1 MKRLKQQ
8 SSSTNSI
15 PLHTAAKLT
24 NDDANCHNSTIEK
37 DRTSGSSS
45 YSNISGASGGSS
57 SSNSSSSGSSNDEDG
72 DTDFDK
78 SSSSTNKKGEKNE
91 ASSNVPRDD
100 KMDDV
105 EGSAIDASEQVVYD
119 EADSMKVEEEEEDAG
134 GEDDDDD
141 EKFKLIS
148 GETSMM
154 VLGDFTDMIP
164 RHVCDVTFMVQY
176 YFVVDGSVRQMLST
190 SLALIDLKLSLSL
203 LKLNIKPDLKKRNAN
218 IELNNRVAVALG
230 LPVVPVVKAVPPVTV
245 KAAPRPPL
253 PPMARSKYRNDE

>member
-37 DRTSGSSS
+37 DRTSGGSS

-78 SSSSTNKKGEKNE
+78 SSSSSNKKGEKNE

-105 EGSAIDASEQVVYD
+105 EGSAIDASEQAVYD
-119 EADSMKVEEEEEDAG
+119 EADSMKVEEEEEDG
-134 GEDDDDD
+134 RGEDDDD
-141 EKFKLIS
+141 ERFKLIS

-154 VLGDFTDMIP
+154 VLGDLT
-164 RHVCDVTFMVQY
+164 RHVCDVTFMV
-176 YFVVDGSVRQMLST
+176 
-190 SLALIDLKLSLSL
+190 
-203 LKLNIKPDLKKRNAN
+203 
-218 IELNNRVAVALG
+218 
-230 LPVVPVVKAVPPVTV
+230 
-245 KAAPRPPL
+245 
-253 PPMARSKYRNDE
+253 